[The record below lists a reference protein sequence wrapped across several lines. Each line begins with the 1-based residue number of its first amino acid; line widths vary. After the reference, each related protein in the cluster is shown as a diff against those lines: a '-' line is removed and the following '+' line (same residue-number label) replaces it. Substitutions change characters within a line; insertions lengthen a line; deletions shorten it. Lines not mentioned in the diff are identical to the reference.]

1 MEPDSVFV
9 GERVMGVE
17 VDTAIANLAELARSR
32 GYNVVTRM
40 TAWTKLTTA
49 VPGGKAQLETIVT
62 GVHTRVDNYEII
74 ASSVEAM
81 GLALSAQKNPIL
93 SSGKFRQAITALPA
107 ENDGYFYVD

>member
-74 ASSVEAM
+74 ASSVE
-81 GLALSAQKNPIL
+81 
-93 SSGKFRQAITALPA
+93 
-107 ENDGYFYVD
+107 